1 MMNWLKD
8 GNKVMETNG
17 VSKKKIVKKT
27 AKKSSKI
34 KDELNKKLAE
44 KLHKRFSGIK
54 TKDKGDGIME
64 ISFK

>member
-1 MMNWLKD
+1 MTNWLK
-8 GNKVMETNG
+8 GENKVMGING
-17 VSKKKIVKKT
+17 MSKKKIVKKT

-44 KLHKRFSGIK
+44 KLHERFSGIK